1 MLLICVS
8 SARLGGR
15 GGRLS
20 NGLLLVGRKRLLIP
34 RPANEK
40 VRSSAYR
47 VYCPSRFFASAASR
61 ASSRRQTRLPPAG
74 EVGAP
79 WGRLP
84 SCVQIRLRIVAASPS
99 QPNPRQDSATR
110 SAVMLGKKSARS
122 RLITTPCP
130 TCGRALSTIERP
142 GTNPVAAGGAGGG
155 FNKRC
160 SPLR

>member
-20 NGLLLVGRKRLLIP
+20 NGLLCVGRKRLLIP

-61 ASSRRQTRLPPAG
+61 ASSRRQTRLLTAG

-79 WGRLP
+79 CGRRPPVGP
-84 SCVQIRLRIVAASPS
+84 SRLRFVAAAPFAEG
-99 QPNPRQDSATR
+99 P
-110 SAVMLGKKSARS
+110 
-122 RLITTPCP
+122 
-130 TCGRALSTIERP
+130 
-142 GTNPVAAGGAGGG
+142 
-155 FNKRC
+155 
-160 SPLR
+160 